1 MFATGGIFL
10 GAIYLVI
17 VGFIFRR
24 GIKGLMKYRGEK
36 RIVVATFF
44 GAWLAFQAQTIISI
58 DNIGISIWGWLLGG
72 IVIGLGGERAEIDLK
87 QSKVNQV
94 KLLQPLVSGAM
105 VLIMLFIAVGQY
117 RNENLMYQT
126 RAFFNPQDAI
136 SRDKLFEF
144 ANKTIS
150 TTWPEPA
157 YVVASAN
164 YLLAAGFQSESIKIL
179 NDQVEKDERDL
190 DALVSLVQ
198 IYERQNDIQKAKIGR
213 EKIRELDPWNTKNLL
228 QLGREYKYFGEIQK
242 MKEVLSFISSF
253 DSSSNESKLAQSE
266 LVE

>member
-1 MFATGGIFL
+1 M
-10 GAIYLVI
+10 
-17 VGFIFRR
+17 
-24 GIKGLMKYRGEK
+24 
-36 RIVVATFF
+36 
-44 GAWLAFQAQTIISI
+44 AFQAQTVISI

-72 IVIGLGGERAEIDLK
+72 IVIGLGGEKAELDLK
-87 QSKVNQV
+87 QNRNNQV

-105 VLIMLFIAVGQY
+105 ALIMVFIAVGHY

-136 SRDKLFEF
+136 SRNKLLEY

-157 YVVASAN
+157 YVVAAAN
-164 YLLAAGFQSESIKIL
+164 YLFAAGFQNESLKIL
-179 NDQVEKDERDL
+179 NDQVQNDERDL

-198 IYERQNDIQKAKIGR
+198 IYEQQNDIAKAKIGR

-242 MKEVLSFISSF
+242 MKEVATFISNF
-253 DSSSNESKLAQSE
+253 DSTSNESKLAQSE